1 MQQSLRRG
9 VLQMEHH
16 LHNLDWDAV
25 KVILAVAD
33 RQSFRQAAQDLG
45 RSVNKLRS
53 AVDRLEDQFGFSL
66 FHRHVDGAKLTVEG
80 RRVVSAARQVERSM
94 VDMMRV
100 AHSAADT
107 MKGPVRLA
115 VTEGIGTFWLVPQ
128 LVDFLAGPGRDI
140 QVTLQCAL
148 QAVDVLRLEADISI
162 QTVEPSDF
170 DVVKRR
176 IGRVHMTLF
185 AGRAYA
191 ERHGLPTSLE
201 DLASHR
207 IIEQEM
213 DQFAGYGLDQ
223 IYTSEIAERLVALR
237 TNFASAHYW
246 AIAKGAGIGMLPNY
260 AAAIGGDLV
269 PIDLG
274 LRIPVDLWLAVH
286 PEMVK
291 TARHRAVVEWLNGC
305 FDAQAYPWFGEHFMS
320 PDEIASFLTVS
331 PRLASYFS
339 GFTPIASWADR
350 PRITDEGAT

>member
-1 MQQSLRRG
+1 
-9 VLQMEHH
+9 MEH
-16 LHNLDWDAV
+16 LLQSVDWDGV

-45 RSVNKLRS
+45 RSVNTLRGI
-53 AVDRLEDQFGFSL
+53 VDRLEDQFGFPV
-66 FHRHVDGAKLTVEG
+66 FNRHVDGAKLTVEG
-80 RRVVSAARQVERSM
+80 RRVVSAARLVERSM
-94 VDMMRV
+94 MDLMRV
-100 AHSAADT
+100 AQSASDT

-115 VTEGIGTFWLVPQ
+115 VTEGIGTFWIVPQ

-162 QTVEPSDF
+162 QTAEPTAF
-170 DVVKRR
+170 DVVKHK
-176 IGRVHMTLF
+176 IGCVHMTLF

-191 ERHGLPTSLE
+191 ERHGLPTT
-201 DLASHR
+201 LAELADHR

-213 DQFAGYGLDQ
+213 DQFTGYGLDR
-223 IYTSEIAERLVALR
+223 IYTPEIAERIVALR

-269 PIDLG
+269 PLDLG

-291 TARHRAVVEWLNGC
+291 TARHRAVVEWLDTC
-305 FDAQAYPWFGEHFMS
+305 FSAETYPWFGDRYMAPE
-320 PDEIASFLTVS
+320 EIEAFLRGSTK
-331 PRLASYFS
+331 LKGYFS
-339 GFTPIASWADR
+339 GFTPLNPMAEPLPIDKL
-350 PRITDEGAT
+350 EQL